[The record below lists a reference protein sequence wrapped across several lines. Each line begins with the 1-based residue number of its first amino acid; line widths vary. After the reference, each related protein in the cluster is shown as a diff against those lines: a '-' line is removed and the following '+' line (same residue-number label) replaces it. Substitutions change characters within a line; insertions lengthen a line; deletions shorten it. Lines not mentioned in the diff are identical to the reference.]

1 MIVRPA
7 QILEKLSK
15 RAPTFRGKVSAFL
28 LVFLPLA
35 LTSCI
40 SLGLPETSEL
50 VEKKIGGSGP
60 DKVLLIEISGYI
72 KDEKKRSLLGFNDE
86 PRLSARIKEELDKAA
101 GDSDVKA
108 VILRIDTPGGWVTTT
123 DIIYH
128 ELSEFKKKKGIPIVA
143 QLMGTAASG
152 GYYIACVA
160 DKIVAHPT
168 TVTGAIGVVAY
179 RLNASGLMEKVG
191 LSGVTIKSGDK
202 KDMGSLLREPTE
214 EELKILGSIID
225 GMFERFKD
233 VVLDKR
239 TALRDTATDT
249 IDEALYAEVFD
260 GRVFGA
266 ARALEI
272 GLIDEIGYMED
283 AVRVS
288 KLLSGIEEAT
298 IVTYARTGAYKS
310 NIYSGGFPPVRA
322 EINLLKVNAGA
333 MTFGGLGGG
342 LGGEL
347 GLGFMYLWT
356 PLGAP

>member
-7 QILEKLSK
+7 QILEGLSK
-15 RAPTFRGKVSAFL
+15 RAPTFRGKVSALL
-28 LVFLPLA
+28 LVFSPLV
-35 LTSCI
+35 LIGCI

-72 KDEKKRSLLGFNDE
+72 KDKEKRDLLGFKPE

-101 GDSDVKA
+101 TDSDVKA

-179 RLNASGLMEKVG
+179 RLNASGLMKKVG
-191 LSGVTIKSGDK
+191 LKGLTIKSGDK
-202 KDMGSLLREPTE
+202 KDIGSLLRDPTE
-214 EELKILGSIID
+214 EELEILGSIID

-233 VVLDKR
+233 VVLDR
-239 TALRDTATDT
+239 RATLSANM
-249 IDEALYAEVFD
+249 DEARYAEVFD

-272 GLIDEIGYMED
+272 GLVDEIGYMDD
-283 AVRVS
+283 AFRVS

-298 IVTYARTGAYKS
+298 IVTYARSDAYKS
-310 NIYSGGFPPVRA
+310 NIYSGGVPPVRA
-322 EINLLKVNAGA
+322 EVNLLSVNAGA
-333 MTFGGLGGG
+333 MTLGGFGGDFG
-342 LGGEL
+342 LS
-347 GLGFMYLWT
+347 FMYLW
-356 PLGAP
+356 APF